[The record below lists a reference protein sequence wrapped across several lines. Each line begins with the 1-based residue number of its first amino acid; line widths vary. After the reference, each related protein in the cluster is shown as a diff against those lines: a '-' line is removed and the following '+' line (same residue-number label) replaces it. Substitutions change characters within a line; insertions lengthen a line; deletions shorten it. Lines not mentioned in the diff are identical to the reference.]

1 MRIGQFAKYKGYIG
15 SIEYEPDDDSY
26 HGLLVNT
33 DDFVNY
39 VGDSI
44 VDLHKQYHDAVDD
57 YIALSKEIK
66 KLVGPSRV
74 SPMES

>member
-44 VDLHKQYHDAVDD
+44 VEDRKSV
-57 YIALSKEIK
+57 
-66 KLVGPSRV
+66 V
-74 SPMES
+74 